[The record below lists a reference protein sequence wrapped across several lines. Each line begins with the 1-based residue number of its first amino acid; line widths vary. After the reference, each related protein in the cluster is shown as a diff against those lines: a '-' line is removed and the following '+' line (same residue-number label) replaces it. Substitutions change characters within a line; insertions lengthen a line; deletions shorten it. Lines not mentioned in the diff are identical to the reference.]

1 MKGILGK
8 ISSVPVVLGLQVIA
22 SVVLVY
28 FILNLNILP
37 FRYVLIII
45 AVLLVLLGLMA
56 LLMRK
61 PKKQPKHAK
70 GSSRVS
76 AAKIIS
82 VLLSVVMFV
91 GSAFVARNAS
101 ALSKVTGDNTTTT
114 AISLVVMKDSSY
126 EKAKD
131 LEDKTI
137 GINPSVNEDNIQTGI
152 SKLKKEISYNE
163 EDYDS
168 FADMGDDLY
177 DGKIDAILIDYAYAT
192 VIEAD
197 HEYFESDTRIIWT
210 YEITEENESTD
221 SDKDVTSNTW
231 TFYISGVDSRGSLN
245 ATCRSDVNM
254 ILTINPESK
263 QILMTSI
270 PRDYYVTLANAGQK
284 DKLTHSGLFGTDNVV
299 KTVENFMD
307 IDIDYYGR
315 VNFVSVVDIVDAL
328 GGIKVYS
335 DKSFTPY
342 TNRSIKISK
351 GWQTMDG
358 EHALA
363 FARERYAYA
372 SGDAHRVANQQA
384 VLKAIINKMISPAI
398 LKSYTKI
405 LDAIEDSFSTTISD
419 DDIKELVKMQLDD
432 GAEWDFQ
439 SSTLTG
445 TGKMM
450 TGGYMIPNRKLYYCI
465 PDEDS
470 IKENRGYIEKMLSG
484 EKLDLD

>member
-1 MKGILGK
+1 
-8 ISSVPVVLGLQVIA
+8 
-22 SVVLVY
+22 
-28 FILNLNILP
+28 
-37 FRYVLIII
+37 
-45 AVLLVLLGLMA
+45 
-56 LLMRK
+56 
-61 PKKQPKHAK
+61 
-70 GSSRVS
+70 
-76 AAKIIS
+76 
-82 VLLSVVMFV
+82 
-91 GSAFVARNAS
+91 
-101 ALSKVTGDNTTTT
+101 
-114 AISLVVMKDSSY
+114 
-126 EKAKD
+126 
-131 LEDKTI
+131 
-137 GINPSVNEDNIQTGI
+137 
-152 SKLKKEISYNE
+152 
-163 EDYDS
+163 
-168 FADMGDDLY
+168 
-177 DGKIDAILIDYAYAT
+177 
-192 VIEAD
+192 
-197 HEYFESDTRIIWT
+197 
-210 YEITEENESTD
+210 
-221 SDKDVTSNTW
+221 
-231 TFYISGVDSRGSLN
+231 
-245 ATCRSDVNM
+245 M